1 VHRCAGV
8 TTKPHEKCGPDVAP
22 DNQAM
27 PGKRLTDRTL
37 KSLRPAKPG
46 QRYDRRDRDVPGFLV
61 RVTDRGVRTFMLQTR
76 YPGGSGQPTRRALGI
91 YPAISLEKARA
102 KAVAWRDL
110 IAAGIDPALAEEDA
124 RRAEIRRHA
133 NSFASVAD
141 AFVAHCRRQEQ
152 RKADE
157 VERDLQVEFVSQWGA
172 RPITSIA
179 SADVREVIEAK
190 VDQGHRAQAHNLLG
204 TLRRLFNW
212 ALGTDAYGLEKS
224 PCDRLRPRDLI
235 GVRAIRDRV
244 LSDRELLAFWRATAH
259 LGDPYGP
266 LFRLLALTIQRKSEV
281 AEAVRSEVDLHRHLW
296 TIPKERMKSDAAHV
310 VPLAPMAAEIF
321 KSLPTLTQGP
331 HLFTTTLGAKP
342 VNGFSKA
349 KARLDALMRDE
360 IKRIAEAEGEDPSS
374 VTLKNW
380 VIHDLRRTGRTHLS
394 ALPVPDLVRE
404 LVIAHRKPGL
414 HRVYDQYAY
423 IDEKR
428 RALDLWENQLRGI
441 VEPVSYNVG

>member
-1 VHRCAGV
+1 MA
-8 TTKPHEKCGPDVAP
+8 
-22 DNQAM
+22 
-27 PGKRLTDRTL
+27 GKRLTDRTL
-37 KSLRPAKPG
+37 RSLRPAKPG
-46 QRYDRRDRDVPGFLV
+46 QRYDRRDSDVPGLLV

-110 IAAGIDPALAEEDA
+110 IEAGVDPARAEEDA
-124 RRAEIRRHA
+124 RRAEFRRQA

-141 AFVAHCRRQEQ
+141 AFVAHCRRQKQ

-179 SADVREVIEAK
+179 SADVRQVIEAK
-190 VDQGHRAQAHNLLG
+190 VDQGHKAQAHNLLG
-204 TLRRLFNW
+204 TVRRLFNW

-224 PCDRLRPRDLI
+224 PCDRLKPRDLI
-235 GVRAIRDRV
+235 GERAIRDRV
-244 LSDRELLAFWRATAH
+244 LSNRELLAFWRATAH

-281 AEAVRSEVDLHRHLW
+281 AEVVRSEVDLHRRLW
-296 TIPKERMKSDAAHV
+296 TIPKERMKSDAVHV
-310 VPLAPMAAEIF
+310 VPLTSMAVEIF
-321 KSLPTLTQGP
+321 RSLPTFTQGP
-331 HLFTTTLGAKP
+331 HLFSTTYGAKP

-349 KARLDALMRDE
+349 KVRLDSIMHDQLRKIAL
-360 IKRIAEAEGEDPSS
+360 AEGEDPGT
-374 VTLKNW
+374 VKLQGW

-404 LVIAHRKPGL
+404 LVIAHSKPGL
-414 HRVYDQYAY
+414 HRVYDQHAY
-423 IDEKR
+423 LEEKR
-428 RALDLWENQLRGI
+428 HALELWESRLRAI
-441 VEPVSYNVG
+441 LEPMPSNVIDLDSARA